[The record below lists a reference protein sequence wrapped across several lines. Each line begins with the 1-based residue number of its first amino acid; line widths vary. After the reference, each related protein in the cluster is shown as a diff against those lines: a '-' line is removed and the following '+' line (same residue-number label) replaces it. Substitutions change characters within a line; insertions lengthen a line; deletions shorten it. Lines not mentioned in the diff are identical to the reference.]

1 MLWLLPAAVSTV
13 ACFAL
18 QHGSASAFP
27 ALVPGYAKLE
37 ERKRLDWDTRIVG
50 LAHGARPRPASPL
63 APLAAPLTPRAA
75 AAALVVGLGSLWVV
89 LDPPA
94 PIVDDRFFGYS
105 DESQLFISIAFG
117 YFICGPPARPR
128 PPRSARG
135 RRNGADGGWDSRRG
149 PVRLHLGRVGR
160 RVHGARGGVPD
171 HLRGLQLPA
180 PLRPLLRLLL
190 PALRALHPLHAPAYA
205 APNPPRPL
213 KPAKVRGHLRV
224 S

>member
-1 MLWLLPAAVSTV
+1 MRDSAAGPAAAPGAVTGRQGAAVGRRRWQRRRMLWLLPAAVSTV

-50 LAHGARPRPASPL
+50 LAHGARRFPA
-63 APLAAPLTPRAA
+63 RAA
-75 AAALVVGLGSLWVV
+75 RRAAHAARRRAALVVGLGSLWVV

-117 YFICGPPARPR
+117 YFICGPPASPR

-135 RRNGADGGWDSRRG
+135 RRNGADGGWIAQGTCTSASRRG
-149 PVRLHLGRVGR
+149 GTPGSRCTRW
-160 RVHGARGGVPD
+160 
-171 HLRGLQLPA
+171 
-180 PLRPLLRLLL
+180 
-190 PALRALHPLHAPAYA
+190 RA
-205 APNPPRPL
+205 
-213 KPAKVRGHLRV
+213 
-224 S
+224 